1 MNYTVCDNELKV
13 CDFLRL
19 FSSVGWGEL
28 DEDMAK
34 TALENSWATFHV
46 EYKGKVIAMGRLLG
60 DGAMSF
66 FLKDFVVLPEFQ
78 GQGIG
83 RLLLNHIEMYI
94 AIQLKPGWSGY
105 LQLVSS
111 KDKDAFYS
119 KMGYRYH
126 PNQQSGPGMSKW
138 IDAR

>member
-46 EYKGKVIAMGRLLG
+46 EHDDKVIAMGRLLG
-60 DGAMSF
+60 DGAMAF
-66 FLKDFVVLPEFQ
+66 FLKDLVVDPEYQ
-78 GQGIG
+78 GKGVG
-83 RLLLNHIEMYI
+83 KVLVAHIEEYI
-94 AIQLKPGWSGY
+94 KAELKPGWSGY

-111 KDKDAFYS
+111 KGKEDFYT
-119 KMGYRYH
+119 KLGYNTH
-126 PNQQSGPGMSKW
+126 PHDHSGPGMSKW
-138 IDAR
+138 INS